1 MGAPSLRP
9 FEIAVHP
16 NGDSV
21 VLTLIGEFDMAA
33 AQAFESCA
41 DTAIDSSAGVVI
53 IDLAAVTF
61 VDSTAIAALLNA
73 RRALIDQQREL
84 HVRHAD
90 APAVSRIFELAGL
103 DELFFDPQASSA

>member
-21 VLTLIGEFDMAA
+21 VLTLTGEFDMAA
-33 AQAFESCA
+33 AQAFQSCA
-41 DTAIDSSAGVVI
+41 DVAIDSSTGAVI

-73 RRALIDQQREL
+73 RRVLIDQQREL
-84 HVRHAD
+84 RVQHAH

-103 DELFFDPQASSA
+103 GDLFFDPQTSST